1 MHACLNAIVK
11 HDVDRDGRVDRY
23 HCRTLIDTTPEVLVS
38 LPRTAIPTSNHG
50 IHDELGRLHPRPARH
65 FVNTRIETVLDR
77 DHVYLP
83 RNSKQK
89 RFQNWAKT
97 FSCEPERGESI
108 LTVLVSAVAG
118 GSSYVDRYSV

>member
-50 IHDELGRLHPRPARH
+50 IHDELGRLHPRPCSIGTTSTCPGTASRSD
-65 FVNTRIETVLDR
+65 FKTGPRRFLVNPNE
-77 DHVYLP
+77 
-83 RNSKQK
+83 
-89 RFQNWAKT
+89 
-97 FSCEPERGESI
+97 
-108 LTVLVSAVAG
+108 VS
-118 GSSYVDRYSV
+118 RY

>member
-1 MHACLNAIVK
+1 MAFTMSSVDYTPDQLATLST
-11 HDVDRDGRVDRY
+11 HD
-23 HCRTLIDTTPEVLVS
+23 
-38 LPRTAIPTSNHG
+38 
-50 IHDELGRLHPRPARH
+50 
-65 FVNTRIETVLDR
+65 IETVLDR

>member
-65 FVNTRIETVLDR
+65 FVNTRHRDR
-77 DHVYLP
+77 ARSGSRLLAP
-83 RNSKQK
+83 EQQAEAISKLGQDV
-89 RFQNWAKT
+89 F
-97 FSCEPERGESI
+97 
-108 LTVLVSAVAG
+108 L
-118 GSSYVDRYSV
+118 